1 MARRLSGI
9 AFASTFGLVSV
20 FSTAASAAGPDLMPI
35 PSELLNEGT
44 VSVRNAGDA
53 PAGASVAI
61 FKCLKVGH
69 VGSGG
74 GCPPLPPHPEYTD
87 PAFPDQIAVKVPPLG
102 PNQVYNTQLS
112 FYKAI
117 KWPPGNYEFTLTVD
131 AGNAL
136 AETNENNNTGRVM
149 KVVP

>member
-53 PAGASVAI
+53 PAKASVAI
-61 FKCLKVGH
+61 VKCVKVGH
-69 VGSGG
+69 VGPGG

-87 PAFPDQIAVKVPPLG
+87 PAFPDQIAVKVPPLE
-102 PNQVYNTQLS
+102 PKDRKSTRLNSSHRL
-112 FYKAI
+112 
-117 KWPPGNYEFTLTVD
+117 
-131 AGNAL
+131 
-136 AETNENNNTGRVM
+136 
-149 KVVP
+149 